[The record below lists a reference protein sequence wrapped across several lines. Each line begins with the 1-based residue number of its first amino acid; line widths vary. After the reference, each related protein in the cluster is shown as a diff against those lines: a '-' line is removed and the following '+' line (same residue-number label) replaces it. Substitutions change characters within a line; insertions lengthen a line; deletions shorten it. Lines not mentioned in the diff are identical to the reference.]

1 MKNRSLEIVFLFISL
16 FVLVSLAC
24 GMLSRVDPTATI
36 QPQEQIEDS
45 VEVIQEPAVVEV
57 ETETPTSTEL
67 PTREIPPT
75 ETAAPAEE
83 ITEEPFEDAFE
94 EPPVY
99 FTEEFDGD
107 ISSWSYFLMS
117 GDENKMDLY
126 TDNSRL
132 VFDLQDQYQW
142 VYVTYDEYIYSDVR
156 IDVKAENLARNT
168 NNVSLIC
175 NYSDRYGWY
184 EFNISNGGLYWLYV
198 YSEID
203 GDYFTLA
210 SGGSKNVRMGRDVNT
225 YTALCQGNRLALY
238 INGVLER
245 EHVDTKYNL
254 REGLVGFS
262 VSSFDVLPI
271 LVEIDYFSISMP

>member
-1 MKNRSLEIVFLFISL
+1 MKNCSLKISLLFIGL

-24 GMLSRVDPTATI
+24 GMTSQVDPTATT
-36 QPQEQIEDS
+36 QPPVQIEEP
-45 VEVIQEPAVVEV
+45 VVVQEVTEPPVVEPEIV
-57 ETETPTSTEL
+57 LPEPTDP
-67 PTREIPPT
+67 PTQEIPPT
-75 ETAAPAEE
+75 ETVTP
-83 ITEEPFEDAFE
+83 TEEVVDEG
-94 EPPVY
+94 PPAY

-117 GDENKMDLY
+117 GDENKMDLF

-132 VFDLQDQYQW
+132 VFDLQGQDLW
-142 VYVTYDEYIYSDVR
+142 VYVTYDEYTYSDVR
-156 IDVKAENLARNT
+156 IDVQAENLGKNT

-175 NYSDRYGWY
+175 NYSDRFGWY
-184 EFNISNGGLYWLYV
+184 EFNISNGGLYWIYV
-198 YSEID
+198 YSELDD
-203 GDYFTLA
+203 GYFTLA
-210 SGGSKNVRMGRDVNT
+210 SGGSKNVRIGRNVNT
-225 YTALCQGNRLALY
+225 YTAICQENSLALY

-271 LVEIDYFSISMP
+271 LVEVDYVSISVP